1 MSFFSWFG
9 KKARATEAP
18 PSQSSGLGQVDATV
32 PMSRSQLSPIPVAR
46 SADATSRRN
55 ERLERRELL
64 YSVVR
69 ECMTGAGVLSST
81 YKFKV
86 LSLDSSGR
94 KYLIMMDIPQV
105 YLSDP
110 ARFAEIEG
118 AIARGAKERFDI
130 LVTAVYWRVNE
141 LVTAGRRQPTV
152 APPIAVKA
160 ASGHPVIPAKT
171 DAAPAAVK
179 RETSLDQEVLAFKQ
193 LLSSAARG
201 AAPVRPGEVL
211 RSGPRNP
218 TPLPDFS
225 DTEPVESASPLGP
238 SQFGGL
244 S

>member
-1 MSFFSWFG
+1 MSFFGWFG
-9 KKARATEAP
+9 KKERSHEAQ
-18 PSQSSGLGQVDATV
+18 PSHNSDLGQVDATV
-32 PMSRSQLSPIPVAR
+32 PMSRSQQTPAPVAR

-64 YSVVR
+64 YGVVR

-86 LSLDSSGR
+86 LSLDSTGS

-118 AIARGAKERFDI
+118 TIARNAKERFEI

-141 LVTAGRRQPTV
+141 LVTAGRR
-152 APPIAVKA
+152 PP
-160 ASGHPVIPAKT
+160 
-171 DAAPAAVK
+171 APAAHTAPRSSSPSPAAAAKPDVLPTPLK
-179 RETSLDQEVLAFKQ
+179 SEPTLDQEVLAFKQ

-211 RSGPRNP
+211 RSGRRNP
-218 TPLPDFS
+218 TPVPDFS
-225 DTEPVESASPLGP
+225 DTEPVEAASPLGP

-244 S
+244 N